1 MEHET
6 PFGAVWR
13 SASLTE
19 VLLALF
25 IIIVI
30 LLVFI
35 LVSFYLRSTKD
46 VSHEYQYILFKA
58 KSKGLTN
65 FQYKILRGMTEML
78 KLSHPSDIVSKPE
91 LYERSIGNFINFL
104 TSKEE
109 EQTSLLRIF
118 KDIVITYEKI
128 YKDIRHRKPL
138 ESISQFTTGHL
149 LYFYTDDQNYYLG
162 KITSITGK
170 QIGIIL
176 FRKPGQ
182 LRFFPYEK
190 PIHCFFWRPGDA
202 EYFFNSQIEET
213 SKNMIFI
220 TRPSS
225 IERGQEVRLPYINVI
240 EPCKLS
246 YHKNADLIEINL
258 TIYKLGENEL
268 IIRSNKELAYSNEYH
283 IEFRLFDFT
292 VNTSAI
298 MISDKTVSDK
308 GIYYFTFKMTS
319 LSEPA
324 HNVLRSYIYEHL

>member
-202 EYFFNSQIEET
+202 EYFF
-213 SKNMIFI
+213 
-220 TRPSS
+220 
-225 IERGQEVRLPYINVI
+225 
-240 EPCKLS
+240 
-246 YHKNADLIEINL
+246 
-258 TIYKLGENEL
+258 
-268 IIRSNKELAYSNEYH
+268 
-283 IEFRLFDFT
+283 
-292 VNTSAI
+292 
-298 MISDKTVSDK
+298 
-308 GIYYFTFKMTS
+308 
-319 LSEPA
+319 
-324 HNVLRSYIYEHL
+324 